1 MFSQLFSSPFSPE
14 KLNNFFES
22 GMTEDNSPML
32 SQGSR
37 LLNRNLSLKSAC
49 VSLGMYLCALVFY
62 WFHVTKIS
70 NLFVVFTFFLAG
82 TPALIKSLDD
92 IRNKTVN
99 IDILMTSAA
108 FGSIFIGGAL
118 EGSLLLVL
126 FAISEALGQMVS
138 GKAKGTLAS
147 LKHLAPTI
155 AWVVQE
161 DGNLEKI
168 PVRLVE
174 VGHIIRVKSG
184 EIVPLDGEIVHGS
197 SSINLMHLTGEK
209 IPKSCQVGS
218 IVPAGAHN
226 LEGSFDLKVLKTGAD
241 STISHIINLVIQ
253 AQKSKPRLQQ
263 RLDKYSSVY
272 ALTIFAI
279 STSIAVLVPLFTSIP
294 FLGPNSAFYRAL
306 AFLIAASPCALII
319 AIPIAYLSAVNACA
333 KHGVL
338 LKGGVVLDRLAS
350 CNSIVMDKTGTLT
363 TGELTCIGCD
373 TFGNEHPDFF
383 PSILALEQSSMHPI
397 AQAIVS
403 YLMKNNVSSRPAEEY
418 CMIPGQGVR
427 GLFEGKEAFVGR
439 VDTALQKIP
448 QDYVQE
454 LEERIHTARQRG
466 EICSLAYLQDCYAL
480 FYFKD
485 TPRPDAEKI
494 VKELRNDGYTISML
508 TGDHQISAEN
518 TAKLLGISEVFANLS
533 PDDKLDKVRELAKQR
548 HILMVGDGIN
558 DAPALAQATVGVAM
572 GEAGSATA
580 IEAADIVLLHDA
592 ISLLPWIIR
601 KAKQTRRIVTQNL
614 GLALAIILLVSWP
627 ASLGIIPLW
636 LAVILHEGSTIVV
649 GLNALRLLK

>member
-1 MFSQLFSSPFSPE
+1 MFSQLFSTPFSPE
-14 KLNNFFES
+14 ILNNFFES

-32 SQGSR
+32 SQKNR
-37 LLNRNLSLKSAC
+37 LLSRNLSLKSAC
-49 VSLGMYLCALVFY
+49 ISLGTYLCALAFY
-62 WFHVTKIS
+62 WFRIVDIS

-138 GKAKGTLAS
+138 GKAKSTLAS

-155 AWVVQE
+155 AWIVGE
-161 DGNLEKI
+161 DGNLEKT
-168 PVRLVE
+168 PVSQVQ
-174 VGHIIRVKSG
+174 VGDIIRVKSG
-184 EIVPLDGEIVHGS
+184 EIVPLDGEIIHGS

-209 IPKSCQVGS
+209 IPKSCQMGS

-241 STISHIINLVIQ
+241 STIAHIINLVIQ

-263 RLDKYSSVY
+263 RLDKYSSAY
-272 ALTIFAI
+272 ALTIFGI
-279 STSIAVLVPLFTSIP
+279 SSSIAVLVPLFTSIP

-373 TFGNEHPDFF
+373 NFGQKNPNFF
-383 PSILALEQSSMHPI
+383 PAILALEQSSMHPI
-397 AQAIVS
+397 AQAIAA
-403 YLMKNNVSSRPAEEY
+403 YLIKNNVSSLPAEEY
-418 CMIPGQGVR
+418 CMIPGKGVR
-427 GLFEGKEAFVGR
+427 GIFQGQEAFVGR
-439 VDTALQKIP
+439 VDTALQKVP
-448 QDYVQE
+448 QEYVQE
-454 LEERIHTARQRG
+454 LEERVHTARQRG
-466 EICSLAYLQDCYAL
+466 EICSLAYLQGSCAL

-485 TPRPDAEKI
+485 TPRPDAGKI
-494 VKELRNDGYTISML
+494 VRELRDEGYPISML

-518 TAKLLGISEVFANLS
+518 TAKLLGISEVFSDLS
-533 PDDKLDKVRELAKQR
+533 PDDKLEKVRELAKKR

-572 GEAGSATA
+572 GEAGSAAA

-601 KAKQTRRIVTQNL
+601 KAKKTRKIVTQNL

>member
-1 MFSQLFSSPFSPE
+1 MFSQLFSTPFSPE
-14 KLNNFFES
+14 ILNNFFES
-22 GMTEDNSPML
+22 GMAEDNSPML
-32 SQGSR
+32 SQKSR
-37 LLNRNLSLKSAC
+37 LLSRNLSLKSAC
-49 VSLGMYLCALVFY
+49 LSLTTYFLALVFY
-62 WFHVTKIS
+62 WFKAVDVSH
-70 NLFVVFTFFLAG
+70 LFVVFTFFLAG
-82 TPALIKSLDD
+82 TPALIKSLED

-126 FAISEALGQMVS
+126 FAISESLGQMVS
-138 GKAKGTLAS
+138 GKAKSTLAS

-155 AWVVQE
+155 AWVVLE
-161 DGNLEKI
+161 DGNLQKT
-168 PVRLVE
+168 PVNQIQ
-174 VGHIIRVKSG
+174 VGDIIRTKSG
-184 EIVPLDGEIVHGS
+184 EVVPLDGEIVHGA

-226 LEGSFDLKVLKTGAD
+226 LEGSFDMKVLKTGAD
-241 STISHIINLVIQ
+241 STIAHIINLVIQ

-263 RLDKYSSVY
+263 RLDKYSSKY

-279 STSIAVLVPLFTSIP
+279 STAIAVLVPLFTSIP

-338 LKGGVVLDRLAS
+338 LKGGAVLDRLAS

-363 TGELTCIGCD
+363 TGELICIGCD
-373 TFGNEHPDFF
+373 NFGPESPDFF
-383 PSILALEQSSMHPI
+383 PSVLALEQSSTHPI
-397 AQAIVS
+397 AEAIVS
-403 YLMKNNVSSRPAEEY
+403 YLVKKNVSSRPAEQY
-418 CMIPGQGVR
+418 CMIPGQGVT
-427 GLFEGKEAFVGR
+427 GIFQGEEAFVGR
-439 VDTALQKIP
+439 VDTALEKIP
-448 QDYVQE
+448 QEYVQE
-454 LEERIHTARQRG
+454 IKERIDSARQRG
-466 EICSLAYLQDCYAL
+466 EICSLAYLKSHCAL
-480 FYFKD
+480 FYFRD
-485 TPRPDAEKI
+485 TPRANAEHI
-494 VKELRNDGYTISML
+494 VKELKEAGYPISML
-508 TGDHQISAEN
+508 TGDHHISAQN
-518 TAKLLGISEVFANLS
+518 TARLLGISEIFSDLS
-533 PDDKLDKVRELAKQR
+533 PDDKLNKVRELAKQR

-580 IEAADIVLLHDA
+580 IEAADIVLLHDD
-592 ISLLPWIIR
+592 ISLLPWIIK
-601 KAKQTRRIVTQNL
+601 KAKKTRKIVTQNL
-614 GLALAIILLVSWP
+614 GLALVIILLVSWP